1 MIKSCDMPQSGNES
15 LRVHCVFFAY
25 SLRTHCMSITCL
37 LRVYCGS
44 IKGFKSIYSEYLS
57 TVVVVL

>member
-25 SLRTHCMSITCL
+25 SLRTHCVFIACL
-37 LRVYCGS
+37 LRNKEGS
-44 IKGFKSIYSEYLS
+44 SKGFKSIYSEYLS